1 MFLNLSFECIF
12 KQMKTKIRLSLLFP
26 DVIVSDLLRGAL
38 ENVRLLT
45 VTIFLVLTDLPMN
58 CVSVC

>member
-1 MFLNLSFECIF
+1 
-12 KQMKTKIRLSLLFP
+12 MKTKIRLSLLFP

-38 ENVRLLT
+38 ENVSLLT